1 LRRTGLGSG
10 DDDPRAS
17 LIPVWRATGAGLC
30 ACLVGIGIGRFAYTP
45 LIPALIA
52 AGWFA
57 PTDVLYLAAANLVG
71 YLAGALLA
79 RRMARALPTLT
90 VLRGAMVLA
99 TAACFACAV
108 PLSLSWYFAW
118 RLAAG
123 LAGGIIMVLAAASI
137 LPHVPPARRGLA
149 GGVVFTGIG
158 LGIAASGTLVPLLLR
173 HGLAET
179 WQGLGLLSAVLTLV
193 SWRSWPPSEGRAIAG
208 SLPPTSP
215 LRFAPVR
222 VLALEYGLNA
232 IVLAPHTIFL
242 VDFVARGLN
251 QGLTVGS
258 GYWIAYGMGAMAG
271 PLLAGFLADRAGFRT
286 ALRLAYLVQG
296 AMVAV
301 PLMTSTAP
309 VLLASAV
316 VLGACT
322 PGIVPLA
329 FGRLH
334 ELLPNDLP
342 RRQVAWGQIATS
354 YAVFQA
360 IAAYGLSF
368 LFTRTGSYLMLFAVG
383 VSAAALALALDL
395 LAGRRAPR

>member
-1 LRRTGLGSG
+1 
-10 DDDPRAS
+10 
-17 LIPVWRATGAGLC
+17 
-30 ACLVGIGIGRFAYTP
+30 
-45 LIPALIA
+45 
-52 AGWFA
+52 
-57 PTDVLYLAAANLVG
+57 
-71 YLAGALLA
+71 
-79 RRMARALPTLT
+79 
-90 VLRGAMVLA
+90 
-99 TAACFACAV
+99 
-108 PLSLSWYFAW
+108 
-118 RLAAG
+118 
-123 LAGGIIMVLAAASI
+123 
-137 LPHVPPARRGLA
+137 
-149 GGVVFTGIG
+149 VFTGIG

-271 PLLAGFLADRAGFRT
+271 PLLAGFLADKAGFRT

-301 PLMTSTAP
+301 PLVTSAAP